1 MDTINLYQHYGLP
14 APAGAEGLL
23 HCWAE
28 ECPAGQ
34 GEENRPAL
42 LILPGGG
49 YAYTSPREAGP
60 VAQRFQAGGFGAF
73 SLAYSCAPATFP
85 TALREAAMAMRFLRE
100 NGEHYGV
107 DPNRI
112 AAVGFSAGAHL
123 CGTLGTLFDGPEV
136 SDIGP
141 GTMLRPEALG
151 LCYPVVISHG
161 KAHDGS
167 FQNISGGDE
176 ALRRRLSLDKL
187 VRPDMPPVFLWHTR
201 DDASVLCRNSLAL
214 ASALEE
220 AGVDFAYH
228 LYHRG
233 CHGLSTADETVY
245 PKGEVPPMS
254 ADIPG
259 WPEVMMDFFAEVG
272 FPLKRKEKTQ

>member
-1 MDTINLYQHYGLP
+1 MDIINLYQHYGLP
-14 APAGAEGLL
+14 APAGAEGML

-28 ECPAGQ
+28 ECPSGP
-34 GEENRPAL
+34 GKEKRPTL
-42 LILPGGG
+42 LIFPGGG

-60 VAQRFQAGGFGAF
+60 VAQRFQTGGFGAF
-73 SLAYSCAPATFP
+73 SLAYSCAPAKFP
-85 TALREAAMAMRFLRE
+85 TALREAALAMRFLRE
-100 NGEHYGV
+100 NGVHYGV

-161 KAHDGS
+161 KAHEGS
-167 FQNISGGDE
+167 FLNISGGDE
-176 ALRRRLSLDKL
+176 ALRRRLSLEKL

-201 DDASVLCRNSLAL
+201 DDSSVPCRNSLAL

-233 CHGLSTADETVY
+233 CHGLSTANKEVY
-245 PKGEVPPMS
+245 PDGPVPPMS
-254 ADIPG
+254 PDIPG

-272 FPLKRKEKTQ
+272 FSLKRKEKTR